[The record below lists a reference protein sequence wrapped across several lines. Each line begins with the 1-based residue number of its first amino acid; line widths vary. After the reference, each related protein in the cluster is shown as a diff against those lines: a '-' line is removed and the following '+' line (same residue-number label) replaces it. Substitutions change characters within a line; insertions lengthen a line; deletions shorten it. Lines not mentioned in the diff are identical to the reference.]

1 MPALHARHEPIG
13 PQTHAGFAALAVL
26 AMAGIFVLDVAR
38 PIEYLDAALYVIP
51 IVVAWLWRGRRAA
64 VLAAAVASVLTLF
77 ALWLNPPGS
86 ETLSVSLYNRLLVL
100 GLLAAAAAFGW
111 WFELRGLAGQVAQE
125 RFESI
130 AHATNDAIW
139 DYDIV
144 ENRLWWSGGHR
155 QLFGTDPAPRI
166 EGWYDALHPDDRER
180 VIHRFREAIEGT
192 TMEWQDEYRYRRADG
207 SYAEIVHHGVFTRD
221 PSGRAL
227 RMIGGMRDM
236 TEHKL
241 ARLELR
247 QINQQLRTLAS
258 QYRALIEQ
266 SLAGILVM
274 QGQRLRYANPKLA
287 EMTGWTVAELLAMPN
302 AFESVVEED
311 RQHAAEAML
320 KRMRGDMSS
329 IPTRLRWKRSDGAIV
344 WAEVHGSRIEYE
356 GAAALMGVAVDI
368 TARQEA
374 EVQQQRLLDQLLS
387 ARERLQALS
396 RQLLDVQEEERR
408 QLARDLHD
416 EIGQALTVL
425 KMNAQTLQGL
435 PEMQGSPSLVA
446 PIEDSLK
453 VINSLIQ
460 HVRNLSLDLRPA
472 MLDDLGLPET
482 LRWFV
487 TRQAGRAGW
496 TTDVRVDDEL
506 IKLPA
511 PVSLACFRIV
521 QECLS
526 NTMRHAKATQVTLEA
541 NSGRGALHLVIHD
554 NGVGFDVAHAM
565 EHGSKGKSVGLL
577 SMQERVRA
585 LHGECL
591 LESSP
596 QTGTRLT
603 VTIPLGAST

>member
-1 MPALHARHEPIG
+1 MTAPHVRRAPIG
-13 PQTHAGFAALAVL
+13 PQPNAVIGALAVSTL
-26 AMAGIFVLDVAR
+26 AAIFALDVAR

-51 IVVAWLWRGRRAA
+51 IVAAWVWRGRRAA
-64 VLAAAVASVLTLF
+64 LVATVSASVLTLV
-77 ALWLNPPGS
+77 ALWLNPPRG
-86 ETLSVSLYNRLLVL
+86 EALGVAFYNRLLVL
-100 GLLAAAAAFGW
+100 GLLVAAGVIGW
-111 WFELRGLAGQVAQE
+111 WFELRCLAEQVAQD

-139 DYDIV
+139 DYDIL
-144 ENRLWWSGGHR
+144 ENRLWWSEGHR
-155 QLFGTDPAPRI
+155 QLFGTDPVPRI
-166 EGWYDALHPDDRER
+166 EGWYDALHPDDRDR
-180 VIHRFREAIEGT
+180 VITRFRGAIDGP
-192 TMEWQDEYRYRRADG
+192 TMEWQDEFRYRRADG

-221 PSGRAL
+221 SSGRAL
-227 RMIGGMRDM
+227 RMIGGMRDI
-236 TEHKL
+236 TEQKL
-241 ARLELR
+241 ARIELR

-258 QYRALIEQ
+258 QYRALLEQ

-311 RQHAAEAML
+311 RQRAAEAMQ
-320 KRMRGDMSS
+320 KRMSGDVSG
-329 IPTRLRWKRSDGAIV
+329 IPTRLRWKRPDGAIV

-356 GAAALMGVAVDI
+356 GAPALMGVTVDI

-374 EVQQQRLLDQLLS
+374 EGQQQRLFDQLLS

-425 KMNAQTLQGL
+425 KMNTQTLQVL
-435 PEMQGSPSLVA
+435 PHIQDAPTLSG

-487 TRQAGRAGW
+487 ARQAGRAGW
-496 TTDVRVDDEL
+496 TAAVNVDDEL
-506 IKLPA
+506 TKLPA
-511 PVSLACFRIV
+511 PISLACFRIV

-541 NSGRGALHLVIHD
+541 GSDRGALHMAIHD
-554 NGVGFDVAHAM
+554 NGIGFDVARAM
-565 EHGSKGKSVGLL
+565 ERGSKGQSVGLL

-596 QTGTRLT
+596 HTGTSLT

>member
-1 MPALHARHEPIG
+1 MTAPHVRRALIG
-13 PQTHAGFAALAVL
+13 HQPNAVLGGLAVL
-26 AMAGIFVLDVAR
+26 ALAAIFALDAGR
-38 PIEYLDAALYVIP
+38 TTEYLDAALYVIP
-51 IVVAWLWRGRRAA
+51 IVAAWLWRGRRAA
-64 VLAAAVASVLTLF
+64 VAAAAIASLLTLL
-77 ALWLNPPGS
+77 ALWLNPPRG
-86 ETLSVSLYNRLLVL
+86 EAFDIALYNRLLVL
-100 GLLAAAAAFGW
+100 GLLIAAGLFGW
-111 WFELRGLAGQVAQE
+111 WFELRCLAEQVAQD

-144 ENRLWWSGGHR
+144 ENRLWWSDGHR
-155 QLFGTDPAPRI
+155 RLFGTDPDPRI
-166 EGWYDALHPDDRER
+166 EGWYEALHPDDRDR
-180 VIHRFREAIEGT
+180 VIARFREAINST
-192 TMEWQDEYRYRRADG
+192 TLEWQDEYRYRRADG
-207 SYAEIVHHGVFTRD
+207 SYAEIVDHGAFTRD
-221 PSGRAL
+221 SSGRAL

-241 ARLELR
+241 ARAELR
-247 QINQQLRTLAS
+247 QINQQLRTMAS
-258 QYRALIEQ
+258 QYRALLEQ

-311 RQHAAEAML
+311 RSRAAEAML
-320 KRMRGDMSS
+320 KRMSGDASG
-329 IPTRLRWKRSDGAIV
+329 IPTRLRWKRPDGAIV
-344 WAEVHGSRIEYE
+344 WAEVHGSRIEYN
-356 GAAALMGVAVDI
+356 GAPALMGVAVDI

-374 EVQQQRLLDQLLS
+374 EGKQQRLFDQLLS

-425 KMNAQTLQGL
+425 KMNTQTLQAL
-435 PEMQGSPSLVA
+435 PHIQDAPTLSA

-453 VINSLIQ
+453 VINSLIH

-487 TRQAGRAGW
+487 ARQAGRAGW
-496 TTDVRVDDEL
+496 TTAVKVDDEL
-506 IKLPA
+506 TRLPA
-511 PVSLACFRIV
+511 PISLACFRIV

-541 NSGRGALHLVIHD
+541 GSDRGDFRMAIHD
-554 NGVGFDVAHAM
+554 NGVGFDVVRAM
-565 EHGSKGKSVGLL
+565 ERGSKGKSVGLL

-591 LESSP
+591 IESNP